1 MGGRIF
7 EEEAAAASEVQFLHF
22 SLNLAIYGADENT
35 ISAIYTISMKL
46 SKNLN
51 HKCYKKI

>member
-7 EEEAAAASEVQFLHF
+7 EEEAAASEVQFLHF

-35 ISAIYTISMKL
+35 ISAIYTISVKL
-46 SKNLN
+46 SKI
-51 HKCYKKI
+51 CGTVR

>member
-7 EEEAAAASEVQFLHF
+7 EEEAAASEVQFLHF